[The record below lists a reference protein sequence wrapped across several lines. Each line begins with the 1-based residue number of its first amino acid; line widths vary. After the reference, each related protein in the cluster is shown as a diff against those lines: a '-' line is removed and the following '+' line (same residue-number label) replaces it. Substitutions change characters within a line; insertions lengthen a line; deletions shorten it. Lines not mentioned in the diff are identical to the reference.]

1 MKSLK
6 ITALFLACLIT
17 VFALVS
23 CGQASDS
30 NSALLLEIEQLKAQI
45 SSQAALISS
54 LLADKEND
62 VINNGT
68 QEKDESDGENETDN
82 PVNTLEFEYVKEN
95 GGVTITGYTGSQ
107 TSLRVPESI
116 EGLPVLKIGKNAFAD
131 SKLKSVTLP
140 SCCRTLD
147 WFAFYGCYAL
157 SSVYVSASLSD
168 IGYGAFDGCSKNLT
182 IYCPS
187 GSYAQKYAK
196 SFGISY
202 SSLN

>member
-62 VINNGT
+62 AINNGT
-68 QEKDESDGENETDN
+68 QEKDESDGENKTDN
-82 PVNTLEFEYVKEN
+82 PANTL
-95 GGVTITGYTGSQ
+95 
-107 TSLRVPESI
+107 
-116 EGLPVLKIGKNAFAD
+116 
-131 SKLKSVTLP
+131 
-140 SCCRTLD
+140 
-147 WFAFYGCYAL
+147 
-157 SSVYVSASLSD
+157 VSD
-168 IGYGAFDGCSKNLT
+168 F
-182 IYCPS
+182 
-187 GSYAQKYAK
+187 
-196 SFGISY
+196 
-202 SSLN
+202 

>member
-1 MKSLK
+1 MKSQK
-6 ITALFLACLIT
+6 ITAL
-17 VFALVS
+17 ALVCFIALFSLAS

-45 SSQAALISS
+45 SSQATLISN
-54 LLADKEND
+54 LLSDKEND
-62 VINNGT
+62 VINSAE
-68 QEKDESDGENETDN
+68 EKDEADGKNETDDQKD
-82 PVNTLEFEYVKEN
+82 TLEFEYVKEN
-95 GGVTITGYTGSQ
+95 GGITITAYTGSQ
-107 TSLRVPESI
+107 TSLRIPERI

-157 SSVYVSASLSD
+157 SSVYVSEALSD
-168 IGYGAFDGCSKNLT
+168 IGYGAFDGCAKGLT

-202 SSLN
+202 SALD